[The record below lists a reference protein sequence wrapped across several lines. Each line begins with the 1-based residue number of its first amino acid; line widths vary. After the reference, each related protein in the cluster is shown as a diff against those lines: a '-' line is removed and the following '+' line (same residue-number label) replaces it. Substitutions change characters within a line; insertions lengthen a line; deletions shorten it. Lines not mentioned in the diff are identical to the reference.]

1 MGALPMRPPAV
12 LLLLA
17 AAVLAD
23 DGGIAP
29 DTRWSH
35 ARGPASCSAQSF
47 ADPPETFGG
56 FAWTYKSKSVIRHPP
71 VVWDDAIF
79 LVEGDGKSGD
89 LVVLDAESGKPWAHA
104 SVRSPGEPALASRSA
119 FLVEEGKTLVQ
130 FQLEGRA
137 LQRGWTYDVGAGASP
152 PRIVDGEIYVA
163 APGALLSLR
172 AGLSRPVWKVD
183 GAFAGEPAVR
193 GDLVYALRRG
203 SGNLLLST
211 YARKDGKEKGS
222 VEIAGS
228 AGTGNGRIVV
238 GNRVVGALVPPE
250 SAQTWA
256 VLARDPDTGAVT
268 FARTEKLV
276 TDPFVGDRLLL
287 GLGAEPRAWTMFY
300 ADDKRA
306 SIPRVSAADRPELFE
321 APAPPVWLGESCQV
335 FGNWCGDVISNTI
348 YWHARERPEGAAL
361 RKGLRF
367 HAVPAR
373 DEMLL
378 LVPADGKTMVALV
391 PEEIR

>member
-1 MGALPMRPPAV
+1 MGALPMRPPAA

-89 LVVLDAESGKPWAHA
+89 LVVLDAETGKSWAHT
-104 SVRSPGEPALASRSA
+104 SLRSPGEPALASRSA

-130 FQLEGRA
+130 FQLDGRA

-163 APGALLSLR
+163 TSAALLSLR

-193 GDLVYALRRG
+193 GVETLDVDTVTVRLLVRTPPGRQFEVAGELRRRIAEALRR
-203 SGNLLLST
+203 
-211 YARKDGKEKGS
+211 
-222 VEIAGS
+222 AGMTT
-228 AGTGNGRIVV
+228 AGPVV
-238 GNRVVGALVPPE
+238 PG
-250 SAQTWA
+250 
-256 VLARDPDTGAVT
+256 PDQ
-268 FARTEKLV
+268 E
-276 TDPFVGDRLLL
+276 
-287 GLGAEPRAWTMFY
+287 
-300 ADDKRA
+300 ADDR
-306 SIPRVSAADRPELFE
+306 
-321 APAPPVWLGESCQV
+321 
-335 FGNWCGDVISNTI
+335 
-348 YWHARERPEGAAL
+348 
-361 RKGLRF
+361 
-367 HAVPAR
+367 
-373 DEMLL
+373 
-378 LVPADGKTMVALV
+378 
-391 PEEIR
+391 